1 MLWYG
6 IALERGLG
14 VLRNFLAEENGQ
26 GMVETGLI
34 ISLIALAAVVGLT
47 LLRSALADRYD
58 NIKDAIINAGAN
70 S

>member
-1 MLWYG
+1 M
-6 IALERGLG
+6 
-14 VLRNFLAEENGQ
+14 RNFLAEENGQ